1 MWAVFSS
8 NQVLQVLNQVLQVPN
23 QVLTFGVERIR
34 LFFFD
39 TSSKDGIFMRGRRGG
54 IMGQHTID
62 IKVYKETDANDSGT
76 DNSSFGTDLINGGEG
91 SGGCNKYNGSENDA
105 TVARKTLRKSAKLDG

>member
-1 MWAVFSS
+1 MGGIFVKSGIAGIESGIAGTESGIDIWSRKNSA
-8 NQVLQVLNQVLQVPN
+8 L
-23 QVLTFGVERIR
+23 
-34 LFFFD
+34 FFD